1 MKSRIAY
8 LSGAALMLLGALGLA
23 GCGGGGGSAGAS
35 ARATI
40 VLANDSVGAGL
51 SALRGDSNSGS
62 VPLADIQSLMVTIT
76 AVTLQQCG
84 ESDNEHGADEQEDVQ
99 VSDFAFDPTCLT
111 IEQGGT
117 VRWEWDT
124 ETFHTI
130 TSGSPGDVDA
140 GALFNESGAGIDHVV
155 ELVFAD
161 LGVYPYFSNPDQD
174 VEAGMAGTVKV
185 VADDDED
192 EPGDDDH
199 TGGDDGSDVED
210 GAPIT
215 VYEGAF
221 DVDLLDLTSLSQVL
235 TSADIPAG
243 RYCRI
248 ILEIGDPQLVLVAD
262 PATAIMNIHLTAN
275 GRLFIKD
282 RFEIEAGDEVI
293 IVLNFGGIH
302 LVPRGDG
309 GYVLTPQVHAEVNP
323 GEQETEIEGEI
334 TSINLDTQIIEVV
347 GGDDGEGGAFE
358 VVLSGETIIK
368 TDDDSDDEFDVRT
381 EDGGDMLLT
390 SADLQVGQHVEV
402 EGTLSEG
409 GQVLAHEIEI
419 KDEDFVTPP
428 AV

>member
-1 MKSRIAY
+1 
-8 LSGAALMLLGALGLA
+8 MLLGALGLA

-51 SALRGDSNSGS
+51 SALRGISNSGS

-84 ESDNEHGADEQEDVQ
+84 ESDDEHGADEQEDVQ
-99 VSDFAFDPTCLT
+99 MSDFAFDPTCLT

-124 ETFHTI
+124 ETAHTI
-130 TSGSPGDVDA
+130 TSGLPGDVDA

-199 TGGDDGSDVED
+199 TGGDDGSDGDGGDGEVRNGDGEGEED
-210 GAPIT
+210 GALVT
-215 VYEGAF
+215 VYEDAF

-235 TSADIPAG
+235 TSAGIPAG

-248 ILEIGDPQLVLVAD
+248 ILEIEDPRLVLVAD
-262 PATAIMNIHLTAN
+262 PATVITDIHLTAN

-282 RFEIEAGDEVI
+282 RFEVEAGDEVI
-293 IVLNFGGIH
+293 IVINFGGIH
-302 LVPRGDG
+302 LVPRGNG
-309 GYVLTPQVHAEVNP
+309 GYVLTPKVHAEVNA
-323 GEQETEIEGEI
+323 GELEIELEGEI

-347 GGDDGEGGAFE
+347 GGEGGVFE

-419 KDEDFVTPP
+419 EDEDFVTPP
-428 AV
+428 TV